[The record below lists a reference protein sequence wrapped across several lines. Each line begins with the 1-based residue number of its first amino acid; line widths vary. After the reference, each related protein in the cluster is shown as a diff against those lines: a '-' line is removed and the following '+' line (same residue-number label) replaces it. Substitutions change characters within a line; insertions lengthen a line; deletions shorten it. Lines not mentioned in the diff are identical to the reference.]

1 MEIFSYIAVYCLGWW
16 VVTVDFFFFFN
27 DLLVFLFLMQ
37 KRDMFVEDLVQTGI
51 K

>member
-16 VVTVDFFFFFN
+16 VVTVDFFFN
-27 DLLVFLFLMQ
+27 DFLVFLFLMQ

>member
-16 VVTVDFFFFFN
+16 VVTVDFFFFN